1 MAVDI
6 LDLAAF
12 YKTPLGR
19 NVQAAMATHIKNIW
33 PQEADANELLLGYGY
48 APPLAKKLWPK
59 AEWHF
64 LMPQQQG
71 VIAPQKG
78 ERPAILTHEAN
89 WPVRDDSVNRLL
101 FLHGL
106 EAANHLDMVL
116 DEAWRVLRPNGRALL
131 IVPNRRGLWA
141 RGDTTPFG
149 AGRPFSGTQ
158 LRASLQRTGFV
169 PGLMQTALFL
179 PPYLPMR
186 LRSSSRFIER
196 VTSYIAPRLGGVWL
210 VEAVKQVPAPQS
222 VERARKARAR
232 QRLGVPRPALSPI
245 DGDQKIGS
253 KIGSSA
259 AAG

>member
-6 LDLAAF
+6 LDLAGF

-19 NVQAAMATHIKNIW
+19 NVQAAMAAHIKNMW
-33 PQEADANELLLGYGY
+33 PQEADANELLLGYGF
-48 APPLAKKLWPK
+48 APPLAEQLWPK

-71 VIAPQKG
+71 VMAAEAGKK
-78 ERPAILTHEAN
+78 PAILTHEAH

-101 FLHGL
+101 FLHAL
-106 EAANHLDMVL
+106 EAANHLDLVL

-149 AGRPFSGTQ
+149 AGRPFSGSQ

-179 PPYLPMR
+179 PPDMPIG
-186 LRSSSRFIER
+186 LRSSLKVLER
-196 VTSYIAPRLGGVWL
+196 SARLIMPRLGGIWL

-232 QRLGVPRPALSPI
+232 QRLGVPRPALS
-245 DGDQKIGS
+245 S
-253 KIGSSA
+253 KDWL
-259 AAG
+259 

>member
-12 YKTPLGR
+12 YETPLGAS
-19 NVQAAMATHIKNIW
+19 VQAAMAARVKKIW
-33 PQEADANELLLGYGY
+33 PLDADGNELVLGYGY
-48 APPLAKKLWPK
+48 VPPLAEQLWPK

-71 VIAPQKG
+71 VMAAHG
-78 ERPAILTHEAN
+78 GGRPAILTHEVS

-101 FLHGL
+101 FLHAL
-106 EAANHLDMVL
+106 EAANHLDLVL

-149 AGRPFSGTQ
+149 VGRPFSGSQ

-169 PGLMQTALFL
+169 PGVMQTALFL
-179 PPYLPMR
+179 PPHMPMG
-186 LRSSSRFIER
+186 LRRNLGFL
-196 VTSYIAPRLGGVWL
+196 AHGAHLFMPHLGGVWL

-222 VERARKARAR
+222 VERARNARAR
-232 QRLGVPRPALSPI
+232 QRLGVPRPALS
-245 DGDQKIGS
+245 
-253 KIGSSA
+253 SSDRI
-259 AAG
+259 

>member
-12 YKTPLGR
+12 YKTPMGR
-19 NVQAAMATHIKNIW
+19 SVQATMAARINEIW
-33 PQEADANELLLGYGY
+33 PREADENELLLGYGF
-48 APPLAKKLWPK
+48 APPLAKQLWPK

-71 VIAPQKG
+71 VMAAQSG
-78 ERPAILTHEAN
+78 EQAAILTHEAQ
-89 WPVRDDSVNRLL
+89 WPMRDDSVNRLL

-106 EAANHLDMVL
+106 EAANHLDLVL

-141 RGDTTPFG
+141 RSDTTPFG
-149 AGRPFSGTQ
+149 VGRPFSGSQ

-179 PPYLPMR
+179 PPYLPMGAR
-186 LRSSSRFIER
+186 NSVRFVER
-196 VTSYIAPRLGGVWL
+196 GARYVTPRLGGIWL

-232 QRLGVPRPALSPI
+232 QRLGVPRPVLPRT
-245 DGDQKIGS
+245 
-253 KIGSSA
+253 
-259 AAG
+259 